1 LSVAEIFQNTFSSAL
16 EGLDGIRNISYD
28 IIVFGGA
35 FLIAATFF
43 GSGDIPCAPKI

>member
-1 LSVAEIFQNTFSSAL
+1 M
-16 EGLDGIRNISYD
+16 D
-28 IIVFGGA
+28 INLHLCLITNLRKLRTSPTSFGTGA